1 MAFIDE
7 NLMADKM
14 DELSAK
20 PHPMLSQAG
29 LAASVKATY
38 LQGCVLAALV
48 DDAKVDRAERRK
60 LRALGLSL
68 GLLGSDIDDFIQTV
82 QELKTSG
89 EQNDFINELK
99 RTIQGYPLVESFMA
113 DFQEILKKEGEIPE
127 SSRKFLDFIG
137 AQLLGE
143 PDWEQAL
150 KDRKAERKRK
160 ADAERRRREQ
170 EAERRRQAE
179 EARRRAEAKREAE
192 RKKNEIREQ
201 IKKKQAEYDDLEE
214 TVKLVARVDQNEAL
228 KLIRERDKV
237 KREIDALKKKIGED
251 RPSVGGLFSSLFQSL
266 NDL

>member
-48 DDAKVDRAERRK
+48 DDAKVDRDERRK

-99 RTIQGYPLVESFMA
+99 RTVQGYPLVESFMA

-179 EARRRAEAKREAE
+179 EAHRQAEAKREAE
-192 RKKNEIREQ
+192 RKKDEIREQ
-201 IKKKQAEYDDLEE
+201 IKKKQAEYDELEE
-214 TVKLVARVDQNEAL
+214 LTKMVIRVNEREGL
-228 KLIRERDKV
+228 KLMRERDKV
-237 KREIDALKKKIGED
+237 KREIDELKKKIGED
-251 RPSVGGLFSSLFQSL
+251 RPAGGGLFSFLSGLS
-266 NDL
+266 